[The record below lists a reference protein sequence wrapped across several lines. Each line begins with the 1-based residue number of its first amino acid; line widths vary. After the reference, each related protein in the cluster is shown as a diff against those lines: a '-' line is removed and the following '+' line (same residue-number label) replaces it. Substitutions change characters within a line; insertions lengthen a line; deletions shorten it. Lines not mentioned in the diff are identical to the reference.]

1 VKNFACFLIFLVVH
15 FGYSQEKNQSFRFV
29 SSDKRECK
37 MFFLIGTKYS
47 TQTDS
52 LGHYTIENIAQGH
65 YKIQISSFE
74 TLKRTSQF
82 NK

>member
-1 VKNFACFLIFLVVH
+1 LATAKKKISL
-15 FGYSQEKNQSFRFV
+15 
-29 SSDKRECK
+29 SDLFPLTKGSARL
-37 MFFLIGTKYS
+37 MFLIGTKNS

-65 YKIQISSFE
+65 YKNSNYSNRFE
-74 TLKRTSQF
+74 TLKEHHNS